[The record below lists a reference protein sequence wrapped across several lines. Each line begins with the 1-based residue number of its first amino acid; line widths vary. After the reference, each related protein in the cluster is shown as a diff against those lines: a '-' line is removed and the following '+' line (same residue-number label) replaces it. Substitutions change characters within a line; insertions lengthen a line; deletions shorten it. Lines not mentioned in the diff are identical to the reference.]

1 MTTTTPQAGQ
11 SVELTSV
18 QTKYATALLSF
29 LTVLSTP
36 ISAFMS
42 GPFSWVAFWQFVSLV
57 VGAVVAYLVPL
68 ADAAWQGWLKT
79 GFAILGAVATAI
91 IPLVTQHWSTASV
104 VIVVMAVVNALVTE
118 LGVQIRTDT
127 QLKATAAVQAAANVV
142 TVAPSSGVVSVVQD
156 SVIGAVDQTPPP
168 AGYVPAHAAGVT
180 PDPVAAPTAAAA
192 TPPTA

>member
-1 MTTTTPQAGQ
+1 MSTTTPATGQ

-36 ISAFMS
+36 ISAFMT
-42 GPFSWVAFWQFVSLV
+42 GPISWVAFWQLVSLV

-79 GFAILGAVATAI
+79 GFAILGAIATAV
-91 IPLVTQHWSTASV
+91 IPLVTQHWTPASI

-142 TVAPSSGVVSVVQD
+142 TVAPSSGVVSVVQAAQLG
-156 SVIGAVDQTPPP
+156 SVDLTPPP
-168 AGYVPAHAAGVT
+168 AGYVPAHAAGIT
-180 PDPVAAPTAAAA
+180 PDPAPVPAAPAA
-192 TPPTA
+192 TPPTI